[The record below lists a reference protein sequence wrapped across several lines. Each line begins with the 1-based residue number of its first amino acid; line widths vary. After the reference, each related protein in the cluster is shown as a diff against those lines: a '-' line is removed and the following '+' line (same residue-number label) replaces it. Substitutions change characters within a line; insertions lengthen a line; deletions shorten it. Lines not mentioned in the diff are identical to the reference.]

1 MKINENK
8 QNKTNDMKRMI
19 KLVFYDDLLVDE

>member
-1 MKINENK
+1 MKINEDK